1 MVVVM
6 FWCHLQS
13 ICLKQ
18 VTGGTRYDED
28 HRSILK
34 GVIIPESPL
43 FIFSAFVEFWFYY
56 LNLFLCDECKS
67 LTLLGLS
74 DAKI

>member
-6 FWCHLQS
+6 FWCHVQS

-43 FIFSAFVEFWFYY
+43 FMFTRSSNFGSIILICSFAT
-56 LNLFLCDECKS
+56 N
-67 LTLLGLS
+67 
-74 DAKI
+74 AKT